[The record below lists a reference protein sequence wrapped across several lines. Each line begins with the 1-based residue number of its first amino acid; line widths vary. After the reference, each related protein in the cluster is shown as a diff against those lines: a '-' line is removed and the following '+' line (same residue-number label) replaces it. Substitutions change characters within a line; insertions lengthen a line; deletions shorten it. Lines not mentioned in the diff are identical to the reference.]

1 LGVTKGLTGVIQ
13 IVPDFDR
20 SIDSFLGVYR
30 GSYGKKTSNDAGR
43 SVMSQAAER
52 EIGAEVPFWDALDH
66 AGQRDDYQ
74 TITEAL
80 RVLRGHIEAK
90 GEQ

>member
-1 LGVTKGLTGVIQ
+1 MTDNQDIKDHIT
-13 IVPDFDR
+13 
-20 SIDSFLGVYR
+20 R
-30 GSYGKKTSNDAGR
+30 GKAWRAMNAL
-43 SVMSQAAER
+43 
-52 EIGAEVPFWDALDH
+52 VPFWDALDH